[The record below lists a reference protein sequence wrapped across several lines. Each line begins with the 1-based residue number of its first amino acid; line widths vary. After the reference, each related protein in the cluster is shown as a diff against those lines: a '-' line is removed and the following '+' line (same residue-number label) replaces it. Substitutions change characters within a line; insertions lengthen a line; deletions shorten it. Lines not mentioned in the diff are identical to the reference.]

1 MIKLQDVVNLPHK
14 HLDASDLSS
23 MAVAVHR
30 NFIELE
36 HQLAVLQHAIK
47 RISGG
52 TLTNVSDTIT
62 TTSSLT
68 APRIFYGLNNRNT
81 VNLPSG
87 TNLDTLTVSDRYDCI
102 NFINRPPG
110 ISGWAYLE
118 HIQHGYSS
126 LWSIQVI
133 YGFHNLNEVYMRS
146 SQDSGGGVRV
156 WSAWSRVWHEG
167 NNTSMAAVTAH
178 TNRIDNPHT
187 VTAAQV
193 GAWHSGNDGIGSGL
207 DADLVRGQVPRIG
220 GQVEYNTPGSH
231 SWTVPTGI
239 FNVVVEIFSAT
250 GGGAGGNGGSGG
262 TAGSW
267 GGAGFSGGGSG
278 AGRYVRANV
287 RVIAGQNIE
296 IVIGVAGSAGVGG
309 AGGPAGA
316 AGSPGTAG
324 GSGGQTSFGA
334 GIPVIAIICPGSAGG
349 SVTAGGAAAAATLLS
364 HPTWAISP
372 GANGTAFTITGGGTN
387 NGGAGGAGAGVAGG
401 AGGVGQ
407 PNPGSNGGNGSQGNA
422 IWHTGSGGGSSGS
435 GGDFNA
441 PGGAGGNGA
450 PGLSGRIII
459 SW

>member
-1 MIKLQDVVNLPHK
+1 MVVLIKLQDVVNLPHK

-68 APRIFYGLNNRNT
+68 APRIFYGLNNRNI

-207 DADLVRGQVPRIG
+207 DADLVRGAAPFAVSHRQG
-220 GQVEYNTPGSH
+220 GH
-231 SWTVPTGI
+231 AASW
-239 FNVVVEIFSAT
+239 NV
-250 GGGAGGNGGSGG
+250 GG
-262 TAGSW
+262 TT
-267 GGAGFSGGGSG
+267 
-278 AGRYVRANV
+278 NHT
-287 RVIAGQNIE
+287 
-296 IVIGVAGSAGVGG
+296 
-309 AGGPAGA
+309 PAGA
-316 AGSPGTAG
+316 RVQVGATAAVTLAPGSTLVTVTFPVEFASTPLVIATVWHSSGTYNGIVRVESVSATQVG
-324 GSGGQTSFGA
+324 LRLSNISAVGSGTFGA
-334 GIPVIAIICPGSAGG
+334 NWVALGPV
-349 SVTAGGAAAAATLLS
+349 
-364 HPTWAISP
+364 
-372 GANGTAFTITGGGTN
+372 
-387 NGGAGGAGAGVAGG
+387 
-401 AGGVGQ
+401 
-407 PNPGSNGGNGSQGNA
+407 
-422 IWHTGSGGGSSGS
+422 
-435 GGDFNA
+435 
-441 PGGAGGNGA
+441 
-450 PGLSGRIII
+450 
-459 SW
+459 